1 MQNQKYNNQ
10 KQIRTRVII
19 LLMSLLVSKNVEIE
33 IIRPNLMFKISI
45 ESTSIQYANKLIKW
59 FENQE

>member
-33 IIRPNLMFKISI
+33 IIRPNLMLKISI

>member
-1 MQNQKYNNQ
+1 MQNQKYNNP
-10 KQIRTRVII
+10 KKNRTRVII
-19 LLMSLLVSKNVEIE
+19 LLMSILVSKNVEIE
-33 IIRPNLMFKISI
+33 IIRPNLMLKISI